1 MLVVFNYF
9 VAMIFPIGDT
19 NVQGGYKPII
29 SYSFIALNIIIF
41 LIQISVPGNLVCEFA
56 TIPNSIVG
64 GSGYHTLFTSMFM
77 HGGWMHLI
85 GNMLFLWVFADNIE
99 AVVGNSGFLL
109 FYLLGGLAATGLH
122 IFFELYFGT
131 GNLLDCCAPC
141 QSGISCEGA
150 KSICSGATPSL
161 GASGAIS
168 AVLGAYI
175 VLFPKSRI
183 KVFFFLS
190 TFTVPALLF
199 LGFWFLEQLIS
210 GFGTLGS
217 LASIGGGVA
226 WWAHIGGFI
235 FGLLYGFTMKGK
247 LDIDYQE

>member
-1 MLVVFNYF
+1 
-9 VAMIFPIGDT
+9 MIFPIGDT
-19 NVQGGYKPII
+19 NVQGGFKPIL
-29 SYSFIALNIIIF
+29 SYSFIAINIIIF
-41 LIQISVPGNLVCEFA
+41 LIQVSVQGNLVCEYA
-56 TIPNSIVG
+56 TIPNEIVAG
-64 GSGYHTLFTSMFM
+64 NKYYTLISSMFM

-99 AVVGNSGFLL
+99 AVVGNSGFLI

-122 IFFELYFGT
+122 MFFEIYFGV
-131 GNLLDCCAPC
+131 GNTMNCCSPC
-141 QSGISCEGA
+141 EVGITCDDVRT
-150 KSICSGATPSL
+150 ICSGATPSL

-175 VLFPKSRI
+175 VLFPKSKI

-210 GFGTLGS
+210 GFGALGS
-217 LASIGGGVA
+217 LASLGGGVA

-235 FGLLYGFTMKGK
+235 FGLIYGFIMKSRV
-247 LDIDYQE
+247 DIQYED